1 MVNVG
6 NKFEDLSEKEMNSIA
21 GGNGNERVSPTI
33 VIATTTYT
41 GYISAATASAAV
53 SAVSGLVSYTKKCI

>member
-1 MVNVG
+1 MLSVG

-21 GGNGNERVSPTI
+21 GGNGNERVSPSVI
-33 VIATTTYT
+33 IATTAYT
-41 GYISAATASAAV
+41 GYISAATASAAF